1 MLTNYLRIAFRNIRR
16 NKLYSLVNIGC
27 LGIGIAVAMTIMLYV
42 VHEHSYDRWQA
53 NAWRI
58 FKVSS
63 TLKYGNSS
71 LNIDELGYQAGPMA
85 QKSDSRVEGYMRV
98 FKPFQPPVLQLTAS
112 PGSGFTADAPV
123 MFADARFF
131 RFFSFRLIR
140 GNPDEVLSRPYTVVL
155 SERAAKKYFGN
166 ADPIG
171 KVILYNQDYRLEVTG
186 VSADPPSNSS
196 IDYDM
201 VASISSAGTMKEM
214 ADAVKSQDIQLG
226 DFMTWLLLKDPSAT
240 GRVEQTLGRLSQP
253 GNSNSNEPEIYH
265 LTALPA
271 LHLHND
277 FGYSNIRYLEIF
289 PLVAGLVLLLALINY
304 MSLSTARAAIRAK
317 EVGVRKV
324 LGAGRG
330 SIAGQFYT
338 ESAVYAVLSFVT
350 GAGLFLLFRT
360 AFLQQ
365 LELKIDGSFLLTPL
379 VLVCF
384 GGLLLMVILA
394 SGSYPS
400 LVLSAFKPVAVL
412 YGKFSRQKGSERVR
426 KGFLVFQFAV
436 SMSLILCSVII
447 RKELYFLRHA
457 DTGVDRE
464 NVIMIPFSKS
474 LPHYDAFKREVAS
487 LPGIR
492 QAATSQ
498 YELYEAYTVSSTL
511 PRGSDKP
518 MMLPVMTVDS
528 DYISVL
534 GLAWSQRPAAPEML
548 YGRRHVLLNETAVAR
563 LELHGDPL
571 GQTIKVFDTN
581 CEVAGILKDFNY
593 QSLQS
598 KIGPLCLLLRKP
610 EDSLWGM
617 SGNGCLFGKIRSH
630 VNIPALVARL
640 KEIYARYDPQ
650 TPFSYNFLDDVFDS
664 LYKADDRLDVLLSI
678 FTGVT
683 IFIACL
689 GLFALATFSAQQRMR
704 EIGIRKVLGASVI
717 SIGTLLL
724 RDFLRPVILAVLIA
738 CPLSW
743 WAMHRWL
750 QDFAYQTVISWWI
763 FPVAGLGLLLISLVT
778 VLSRSLQAGG
788 ANPIDNLRTE

>member
-27 LGIGIAVAMTIMLYV
+27 LAIGIAVAMTIMLYV

-58 FKVSS
+58 FKVS
-63 TLKYGNSS
+63 TTINYGNSS
-71 LNIDELGYQAGPMA
+71 LNVDELGYQAGPMA
-85 QKSDSRVEGYMRV
+85 QKSDGRVEGYMRV
-98 FKPFQPPVLQLTAS
+98 FKPFQPPVLQLTAL
-112 PGSGFTADAPV
+112 PGSGFTMDAPV
-123 MFADARFF
+123 LFADANFF

-140 GNPDEVLSRPYTVVL
+140 GNPDEVLGRPNTVVL
-155 SERAAKKYFGN
+155 SARAAKKYFGN
-166 ADPIG
+166 VDPIG
-171 KVILYNQDYRLEVTG
+171 KVIIYNQHYRLEVTG
-186 VSADPPSNSS
+186 ISADPPSNST
-196 IDYDM
+196 INYDL
-201 VASISSAGTMKEM
+201 VASISSLSTMKEM
-214 ADAVKSQDIQLG
+214 ADAVKSQDIQQGPFL
-226 DFMTWLLLKDPSAT
+226 TWLLLKESSAS
-240 GRVEQTLGRLSQP
+240 GRVEQTIGRLSKP
-253 GNSNSNEPEIYH
+253 VTGNSKEADIYH

-277 FGYSNIRYLEIF
+277 FGDSNNRYLEIF
-289 PLVAGLVLLLALINY
+289 PVVACLVLLLALINY
-304 MSLSTARAAIRAK
+304 VSLSTARAAIRAK

-330 SIAGQFYT
+330 SIAGQFYS
-338 ESAVYAVLSFVT
+338 ESAVYALLSFVA
-350 GAGLFLLFRT
+350 GAALFLLFRT

-365 LELKIDGSFLLTPL
+365 LQLKIDGSFLLTPL
-379 VLVCF
+379 VLLSF

-426 KGFLVFQFAV
+426 KGFLVFQFAI

-447 RKELYFLRHA
+447 RKELSFLRHA

-464 NVIMIPFSKS
+464 NVIMIPFSTS
-474 LPHYDAFKREVAS
+474 LPHYNAFKREVGS

-492 QAATSQ
+492 QAATGQ
-498 YELYEAYTVSSTL
+498 YELYEAYNVSSTT

-518 MMLPVMTVDS
+518 IMLPVMTVDS

-534 GLAWSQRPAAPEML
+534 GLAWSQRPAAPEMV
-548 YGRRHVLLNETAVAR
+548 YGHRHILLNETAVAK
-563 LELHGDPL
+563 LELHGNPL
-571 GQTIKVFDTN
+571 GQTIKVYDAD

-593 QSLQS
+593 QSLQE

-610 EDSLWGM
+610 EDSLWGIA
-617 SGNGCLFGKIRSH
+617 SSVCLFVKIRPH
-630 VNIPALVARL
+630 VNLPTLIARV
-640 KEIYARYDPQ
+640 KEIYTRYDPQ
-650 TPFSYNFLDDVFDS
+650 TPFAYNFLDDVFGS
-664 LYKADDRLDVLLSI
+664 LYEADERLGTIFSI

-689 GLFALATFSAQQRMR
+689 GLFALATFSAQQRVR
-704 EIGIRKVLGASVI
+704 EIGIRKVLGASVA
-717 SIGTLLL
+717 SIGGLLL
-724 RDFLRPVILAVLIA
+724 RDFLRPVLLAVLIA

-763 FPVAGLGLLLISLVT
+763 FPLAGLGLLLIAIVT
-778 VLSRSLQAGG
+778 VLTRSLQAGR